1 MQRVVTFWL
10 AMIRSPFR
18 SDEFFRINRAQL
30 GSLPKA
36 EKDEL
41 WSALS
46 EDEKRQMR
54 DALRDEHD

>member
-1 MQRVVTFWL
+1 MRRVVSFWL

-30 GSLPKA
+30 GSLPKD

-41 WSALS
+41 WAALS
-46 EDEKRQMR
+46 EDEKRQIK
-54 DALRDEHD
+54 DAMRDEHE